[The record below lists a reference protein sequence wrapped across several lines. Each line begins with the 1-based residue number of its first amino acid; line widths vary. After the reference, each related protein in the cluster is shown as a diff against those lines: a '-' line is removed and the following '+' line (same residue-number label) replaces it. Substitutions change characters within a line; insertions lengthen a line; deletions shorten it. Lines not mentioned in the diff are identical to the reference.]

1 MTTSTL
7 DKEERSLQ
15 RIRMRFAYERLNGLT
30 GGKDIKAKLKGLPV
44 ALRMNGLAV
53 VGAQLCAS
61 SEYKHRAIGKI
72 LAEWLLD
79 GCPVKPLTSMGI
91 PSRDNPLKTLLDACI
106 SAKRTEYEAA
116 QAEALAFLEQAK
128 LIAEALWAEDK

>member
-7 DKEERSLQ
+7 DQERRSLQ
-15 RIRMRFAYERLNGLT
+15 RMRMQFAYKELKGLA
-30 GGKDIKAKLKGLPV
+30 GGNDIKAELKGLPV

-61 SEYKHRAIGKI
+61 SEYKHKKIGKI
-72 LAEWLLD
+72 LAEWLLEE
-79 GCPVKPLTSMGI
+79 CPVKPLTKIGS
-91 PSRDNPLKTLLDACI
+91 PHKDKPLKKLLDACI

>member
-7 DKEERSLQ
+7 NQEGRSLQ
-15 RIRMRFAYERLNGLT
+15 RMRMQFAYKGLKDLA
-30 GGKDIKAKLKGLPV
+30 GGKEIKARLKGLPV

-61 SEYKHRAIGKI
+61 SEYKDRAIGEM
-72 LAEWLLD
+72 LAEWLLE
-79 GCPVKPLTSMGI
+79 GCLVNPFTRKGGSPKNKPLKS
-91 PSRDNPLKTLLDACI
+91 LLEACI

-128 LIAEALWAEDK
+128 LIAEALWPED

>member
-7 DKEERSLQ
+7 NQEGRSLQ
-15 RIRMRFAYERLNGLT
+15 RLRMQFAYNELKEKS
-30 GGKDIKAKLKGLPV
+30 GGKDIKARLKGLPV

-61 SEYKHRAIGKI
+61 SEYKDRAIGEM
-72 LAEWLLD
+72 LAEWLLKE
-79 GCPVKPLTSMGI
+79 CPINLFTKKGG
-91 PSRDNPLKTLLDACI
+91 PSRDRPLKRLLEACI

-116 QAEALAFLEQAK
+116 QMEALAFLEQAK
-128 LIAEALWAEDK
+128 LIAEALWSED